1 VIEQQHESKRLRVQ
15 ESAAQRPMHNLN
27 RVDICLDSG
36 DHFTQHMKV
45 VLDELFGEENFLA
58 QIMWQKMYSGKAGA
72 THFWRFM
79 NTYCVTARI
88 LSLRKLSFCLEP
100 RL

>member
-1 VIEQQHESKRLRVQ
+1 
-15 ESAAQRPMHNLN
+15 MHNLN

-36 DHFTQHMKV
+36 DHFIQHMKV
-45 VLDELFGEENFLA
+45 VLDELFCEENFLA
-58 QIMWQKMYSGKAGA
+58 QIMWQKMYGGKAGA